1 MYSYIRSRF
10 VIGLA
15 SKNNPTDHF
24 PTSCGTMMH
33 RHTGMHAGVYVKS
46 SCASLERAGNR
57 HTMEMKLAMNY
68 IGPEASP
75 EQILSDRK

>member
-1 MYSYIRSRF
+1 M
-10 VIGLA
+10 IGLA

-24 PTSCGTMMH
+24 PTSCGTMMP
-33 RHTGMHAGVYVKS
+33 RHTGMHAGVYVIS

-57 HTMEMKLAMNY
+57 HTMKMKLAMNY

-75 EQILSDRK
+75 EQFLVTESK